1 MSDKNNINNN
11 KDKKNINKIKPSSD
25 YIGRNLMYDND
36 EFISEEDFE
45 DINDDDDIDYIEND
59 GVTEITGNVDFD
71 LIYRLNTNKH
81 RQEGKHSLQRDTI
94 FKGKIDKKL
103 DDKDSSYM
111 YESDSTYNDGFKL
124 IDVEYDSYTDDYI
137 NQNNLTKDVFDVL
150 DKKTNLDFKQNRR
163 KPNKDTFNYYYDLLS
178 NELGFRYTK
187 SELFV
192 ELSYYFTDNI
202 FNMFKLL
209 DKNPASIIIKE
220 LMQKGHLKNIKGIE
234 FL

>member
-163 KPNKDTFNYYYDLLS
+163 KPNKDTFNYYYDL
-178 NELGFRYTK
+178 
-187 SELFV
+187 
-192 ELSYYFTDNI
+192 
-202 FNMFKLL
+202 
-209 DKNPASIIIKE
+209 
-220 LMQKGHLKNIKGIE
+220 
-234 FL
+234 

>member
-1 MSDKNNINNN
+1 MS
-11 KDKKNINKIKPSSD
+11 DKKNINGDKNLKNLDKKESSSN
-25 YIGRNLMYDND
+25 YIERDL
-36 EFISEEDFE
+36 I
-45 DINDDDDIDYIEND
+45 DDDIDDIEIDDDIDESDEELDYIED
-59 GVTEITGNVDFD
+59 DDVTEIEENVDFD

-94 FKGKIDKKL
+94 FKGKIDKKQNEE
-103 DDKDSSYM
+103 DSSYM
-111 YESDSTYNDGFKL
+111 FESDSTYNDGFKL

-137 NQNNLTKDVFDVL
+137 NQNNLTKDVYDVL
-150 DKKTNLDFKQNRR
+150 DKKTKLDFKQNRR
-163 KPNKDTFNYYYDLLS
+163 KPNKETFNSYYNLLVKD
-178 NELGFRYTK
+178 LGFRYTK

-209 DKNPASIIIKE
+209 DKVPASIIIKE